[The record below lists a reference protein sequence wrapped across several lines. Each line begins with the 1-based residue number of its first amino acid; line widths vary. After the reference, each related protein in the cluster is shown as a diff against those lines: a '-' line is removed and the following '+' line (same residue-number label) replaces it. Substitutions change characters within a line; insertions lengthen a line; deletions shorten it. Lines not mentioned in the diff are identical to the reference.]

1 MNDSEIT
8 LAIDAMGGAHAPPV
22 AVRGASLALRSHPR
36 LRFLLFGD
44 EPALAQELKRK
55 GNSALKSVAEICHA
69 PDTIADDD
77 KPSAAVRR
85 GRESSMWLALQA
97 VGEKRAIAAVS
108 GGNTGAFMAMARL
121 NLKPMAGVHRPAIAS
136 FLPSAKGPIVLL
148 DLGATVQCSARNLVE
163 FAIMGTAFAH
173 SVLDK
178 ENPTCALLNV
188 GEEDVKGH
196 EELREAAR
204 LMQDVALPGKFIGF
218 VEGHDIAQGSADV
231 IVTDGFTGNIALKT
245 AEGAVNL
252 LNDTLRQRLKASFAS
267 RLGALLVGPS
277 LKRGL
282 SRYDPRHHNGA
293 VFLGLDGLA
302 IKSHGRMDE
311 IGFARALEVA
321 AALSEH
327 HFLHQV
333 QGAIAHEQSRTLNSA
348 PNGDGASPSTSPAG
362 ESSADRPSD
371 PSSGSAPT
379 GTSTI
384 G

>member
-1 MNDSEIT
+1 MSAVSDSEII
-8 LAIDAMGGAHAPPV
+8 LAIDAMGGALAPRV
-22 AVRGASLALRSHPR
+22 AVQGASLALRKHPH

-44 EPALAQELKRK
+44 ETALANELKRK
-55 GNSALKSVAEICHA
+55 ANAPLKPVAEICHA
-69 PDTIADDD
+69 PDKVADDD
-77 KPSAAVRR
+77 KPSAALRH
-85 GRESSMWLALQA
+85 GRESSMWLALQSA
-97 VGEKRAIAAVS
+97 GEKRAAAAIS
-108 GGNTGAFMAMARL
+108 GGNTGAFMAMARMT
-121 NLKPMAGVHRPAIAS
+121 LKPMEGVHRPAIAS
-136 FLPSAKGPIVLL
+136 FLPSAKGAIVLL

-178 ENPTCALLNV
+178 ETPTCALLNV
-188 GEEDVKGH
+188 GEEEVKGH

-204 LMQDVALPGKFIGF
+204 LMATVPLPGEFIGF

-252 LNDTLRQRLKASFAS
+252 LNDNLRNLLTATPASK
-267 RLGALLVGPS
+267 LGALLVGPS

-282 SRYDPRHHNGA
+282 AKYDPRRHNGA

-311 IGFARALEVA
+311 IGFARAIEIA

-327 HFLHQV
+327 HFLNQV
-333 QGAIAHEQSRTLNSA
+333 RESLSLYQSE
-348 PNGDGASPSTSPAG
+348 PSQ
-362 ESSADRPSD
+362 
-371 PSSGSAPT
+371 
-379 GTSTI
+379 
-384 G
+384 